1 MSSGG
6 GVSSQTI
13 LLVDDSVYWTD
24 TLADALRRM
33 GFAVSV
39 VHDGLVAIERLRSQL
54 PDILIT
60 DYFLP
65 NLDGGK
71 LCQLAKRLAADSEI
85 ATIILT
91 GGADANLSRR
101 PSRHADA
108 VIAKNAIDVVIADL
122 ARTLEDLRIP
132 EGRSELG
139 SVVIGHER
147 LPPRALSAKLV
158 GLKQYLDALHE
169 GIGDAVIGV
178 DAQRMVYFLNS
189 TALDLLGVP
198 EEMVLAKRVDQVLG
212 VDASHPIMQRM
223 EEAFAGAPHQK
234 GPFSAKLRAS
244 TLRVTVSR
252 IKAPGGQRTALLILR
267 DISDLVAAEAER
279 VSLNAQLH
287 AADKMRSLG
296 QMTAGMSHEINNP
309 LAALLPTL
317 EALSDRFNELTDPR
331 VSPLRNDP
339 RAARALRE
347 IPELLADSIAAGRQI
362 KAVVAE
368 MRSFAHPGE
377 SSGES
382 VALDQL
388 IKEATALIAREVRF
402 KARLEQQ
409 LDYAPSLVVDRAL
422 LSQALLNILIN
433 ASQALDDG
441 APETHWIRVAT
452 AERNGGVEIE
462 VSNNGERIAD
472 ENAGKVFDPFFTTK
486 APGAGVGLG
495 LSIAH
500 ETVAHHGGYIAL
512 STKPHTTFR
521 IWLPL
526 DTGKVV
532 HSIEPL
538 ASEPPS
544 ESPPGAGPRVL
555 IVDDEY
561 LVRNGFRRAL
571 DRHFEVSLAA
581 GAQQALLLIE
591 QNDYDVVLCDLLMP
605 ETTGM
610 DLFARVQ
617 QTSPDLAA
625 RFVFLTGGTANNEA
639 REFLQSVKN
648 ARAFK
653 PLDNDELVR
662 LVERAARKGRRAASA
677 SDTASED
684 LVPVATGG

>member
-1 MSSGG
+1 MLNPGDSAA
-6 GVSSQTI
+6 SQTI

-24 TLADALRRM
+24 TLADALRRS

-39 VHDGLVAIERLRSQL
+39 VHDGLIAVERLRKQL

-71 LCQLAKRLAADSEI
+71 LCQLAKRLADGSPI

-101 PSRHADA
+101 PSQYADA
-108 VIAKNAIDVVIADL
+108 VIAKNSIDVVIKDL
-122 ARTLEDLRIP
+122 SRALGDLRAP
-132 EGRSELG
+132 NTGSTLD

-178 DAQRMVYFLNS
+178 DAQRKVYFMNS

-198 EEMVLAKRVDQVLG
+198 EERALAQSVEFVLG
-212 VDASHPIMQRM
+212 IDASHPIMQRM
-223 EEAFAGAPHQK
+223 EEAFGGASPQQ
-234 GPFSAKLRAS
+234 GPLSVKLRSS

-252 IKAPGGQRTALLILR
+252 LNTPGGQDTALLIAR
-267 DISDLVAAEAER
+267 DISDLIAAEAER
-279 VSLNAQLH
+279 TSLSAQLH

-317 EALSDRFNELTDPR
+317 EALSERFMELADFR
-331 VSPLRNDP
+331 FASSHND
-339 RAARALRE
+339 AKTQRALRE
-347 IPELLADSIAAGRQI
+347 IPELLADATAAGRQI
-362 KAVVAE
+362 KSVVAE

-377 SSGES
+377 SRGEQ
-382 VALDQL
+382 VPLDSL
-388 IKEATALIAREVRF
+388 IKDATLLVAREVRF
-402 KARLEQQ
+402 KARLEQS
-409 LDYAPSLVVDRAL
+409 LDYSPSLVVDRAL

-433 ASQALDDG
+433 ASQSIEAG
-441 APETHWIRVAT
+441 APERHWIRVAT
-452 AERNGGVEIE
+452 RAYEGGVLIE
-462 VSNNGERIAD
+462 LSNSGEPISE
-472 ENAGKVFDPFFTTK
+472 ENVGKVFDPFFTTK
-486 APGAGVGLG
+486 GPGAGVGLG

-500 ETVAHHGGYIAL
+500 ETIGHHGGYIEL
-512 STKPHTTFR
+512 TTTPHTTFS

-532 HSIEPL
+532 HTVQPLANEPL
-538 ASEPPS
+538 EVGNGANAST
-544 ESPPGAGPRVL
+544 RVL
-555 IVDDEY
+555 IVDDEH

-581 GAQQALLLIE
+581 GGQQALSLIA

-605 ETTGM
+605 EITGM
-610 DLFARVQ
+610 DLFHRVQ
-617 QTSPDLAA
+617 ASNPDLAA

-639 REFLQSVKN
+639 REFLHSVKN

-653 PLDNDELVR
+653 PLDNEELVR
-662 LVERAARKGRRAASA
+662 LVERAAGRRRSGGAAKDASA
-677 SDTASED
+677 LA
-684 LVPVATGG
+684 ARGR